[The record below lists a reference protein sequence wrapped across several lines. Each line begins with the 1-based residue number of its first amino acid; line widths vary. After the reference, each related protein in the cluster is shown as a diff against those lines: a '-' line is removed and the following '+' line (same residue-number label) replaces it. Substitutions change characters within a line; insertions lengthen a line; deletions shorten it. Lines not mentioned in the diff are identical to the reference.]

1 MSKIITPSLFLALL
15 LSSCCTPPPP
25 KIEFR
30 EVYID
35 RTVRLDPGLTTPPEF
50 PAPPSFACSDPRT
63 GQSTL
68 CEEQVHEWLGQIA
81 AAARQAISQLREI
94 DALQPQENEDE

>member
-1 MSKIITPSLFLALL
+1 MFKTTTLSLCLALL

-25 KIEFR
+25 KIEFH

-35 RTVRLDPGLTTPPEF
+35 RPVRLDPALTAPPEF
-50 PAPPSFACSDPRT
+50 PPPPPFACRDPRT
-63 GQSTL
+63 GQGTL

-94 DALQPQENEDE
+94 NELQPRESGDD